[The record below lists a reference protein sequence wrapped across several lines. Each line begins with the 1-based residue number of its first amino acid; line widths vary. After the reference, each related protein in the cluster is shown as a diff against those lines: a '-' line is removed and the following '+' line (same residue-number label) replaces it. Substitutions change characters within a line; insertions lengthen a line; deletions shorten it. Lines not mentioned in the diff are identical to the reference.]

1 MQLSCSMD
9 GNNRFFFQKLIEFV
23 HVKIIVELI
32 IGFLKLAV
40 AVSFAS
46 VLHGC
51 FSNKYDAP
59 NDGPVANLTLST
71 NANKLRVQVFADRH
85 CTKSAYGNRLA
96 YFSEETNDNREVITK
111 QILAEKEFIFT
122 FAQDI
127 SERHK
132 CNVTLAF
139 VPEIGKTYHAKY
151 NLIEGR
157 KCNAHIYLESKDNN
171 GNILLE
177 SEPSMVKNPMTCIN
191 NLTD

>member
-1 MQLSCSMD
+1 MD
-9 GNNRFFFQKLIEFV
+9 EYDSAFYRKLIEFEQ
-23 HVKIIVELI
+23 VKMIWRLVDV
-32 IGFLKLAV
+32 FLKLFIV
-40 AVSFAS
+40 ASFAC
-46 VLHGC
+46 VLLGC
-51 FSNKYDAP
+51 LSKKYDAP
-59 NDGPVANLTLST
+59 DSGPTASLTLSA
-71 NANKLRVQVFADRH
+71 NANKLRVQVFDDRH

-96 YFSEETNDNREVITK
+96 YFSGETNGGREEITK

-127 SERHK
+127 SERYK

-139 VPEIGKTYHAKY
+139 IPEMGKIYHAKY

-157 KCNAHIYLESKDNN
+157 KCTAQIYLESKDTN

-177 SEPSMVKNPMTCIN
+177 SEPSMVQTPMTCIN

>member
-1 MQLSCSMD
+1 MA
-9 GNNRFFFQKLIEFV
+9 NIA
-23 HVKIIVELI
+23 
-32 IGFLKLAV
+32 GFLL
-40 AVSFAS
+40 
-46 VLHGC
+46 GC
-51 FSNKYDAP
+51 FSKQYDAP
-59 NDGPVANLTLST
+59 EGGPVASLKLST
-71 NANKLRVQVFADRH
+71 NADKLRVQVFDDRQ
-85 CTKSAYGNRLA
+85 CAKSAYGNRLA
-96 YFSEETNDNREVITK
+96 YFSGETNNSREEITK

-122 FAQDI
+122 FAQDF

-177 SEPSMVKNPMTCIN
+177 SEPSMVQNPMTCIN